1 MNVISTVLNIQ
12 VMASIMAFVCF
23 LQAYRR
29 RRSSNCRSSSV
40 ESIQNNSTRN
50 KKKCKRGVMKEF
62 TNNNLGGAENGG
74 VARHQKT
81 IREKFR
87 EFVAKRETYSLYIWP
102 PDSALRVKCAE
113 LTSQGWFDF
122 IILTFISANCI
133 TLAMERPN
141 IPPWSTERYILG
153 VANHVFTVVF
163 AIEMFMK
170 GIAVG

>member
-1 MNVISTVLNIQ
+1 M
-12 VMASIMAFVCF
+12 
-23 LQAYRR
+23 
-29 RRSSNCRSSSV
+29 

-62 TNNNLGGAENGG
+62 TNNNLGGAESGG
-74 VARHQKT
+74 GAHHQKT